1 MISVIIIAATL
12 CAEKAMASE
21 ATTWQQQPSGFIS
34 ANNLWMPSK
43 AEAYPFHT
51 VWMGME
57 EEEGVKPMCNNAS
70 TPCF

>member
-1 MISVIIIAATL
+1 MISIIIIAAAL
-12 CAEKAMASE
+12 CTEKAMAGST
-21 ATTWQQQPSGFIS
+21 TTWQQQPSGFIS

-43 AEAYPFHT
+43 IEAYTFHT
-51 VWMGME
+51 VWMGK